1 MPDGDGARPGRPA
14 SPLMR
19 TAFSTLLDEFED
31 SAAQPPPE
39 NLPPGFTAVFS
50 PQHRA
55 FFYRQKSTNQTTWRH
70 PTADPA
76 TGGAPKSPEKRRG
89 STLKAALLPNGVAK
103 VLASPTRE
111 RSPLSPEKTE
121 PFRGAGAGSVT
132 PQGGGGFDG
141 RRRNRGV
148 GGHNNRGGGEGELRA
163 GEKRTVDVELEDAL
177 RQRLPSAW
185 SHKYPRRYM
194 PPPDASSVPNGA
206 GATPRKALS
215 ADLLLATPASPLL
228 AEYNSNLDDLQRRLK
243 ETVPRASR
251 SSSSSSSVPRAS
263 AHAEPPAHPLPAP
276 IVTRTADGR
285 RGSQEARNSRRGDEG
300 GGVEGEGGSD
310 DIGVGGNGGGGIEHP
325 QTFNDP
331 APTQRPPPARPSSPR
346 LDSAIMQL
354 TMALGGQRQGSGQ
367 GQDPSQ
373 GTSTDAGVGTGT
385 GAGAGTARSSAPR
398 NHSAPHL
405 PPTLPRAGTT
415 SGGDSATVGPSYSV
429 DSSSGDYRG
438 SSNESVLRSPPKSI
452 HRLRDRERDRMSPE
466 ENMDT

>member
-1 MPDGDGARPGRPA
+1 MPDGARPGRPA

-19 TAFSTLLDEFED
+19 TAFSSLLDEFED
-31 SAAQPPPE
+31 SAAQPPPDD
-39 NLPPGFTAVFS
+39 LPPGFTAVFS

-76 TGGAPKSPEKRRG
+76 TGGAPRSPEKRRG

-121 PFRGAGAGSVT
+121 PFRGAGAGALPS
-132 PQGGGGFDG
+132 QGGGIDS
-141 RRRNRGV
+141 RRRHRGSGSHND
-148 GGHNNRGGGEGELRA
+148 GGNATGGASGEMRA
-163 GEKRTVDVELEDAL
+163 GEKRAVDVELEDAL

-206 GATPRKALS
+206 EATPRKAL
-215 ADLLLATPASPLL
+215 AAEFGGRPTVPPASPLL
-228 AEYNSNLDDLQRRLK
+228 AEYNSNLDDLQRRLQ

-251 SSSSSSSVPRAS
+251 SSSSTPRGS
-263 AHAEPPAHPLPAP
+263 TQPEPPAHPLPAP
-276 IVTRTADGR
+276 IVTHTTTDGR
-285 RGSQEARNSRRGDEG
+285 RGSQGARSSLGGEEG
-300 GGVEGEGGSD
+300 GEIESTEGEG
-310 DIGVGGNGGGGIEHP
+310 VGGGDGEGGESIAQHP
-325 QTFNDP
+325 RTFRDP
-331 APTQRPPPARPSSPR
+331 APTQRSPLVRPSSPR

-354 TMALGGQRQGSGQ
+354 TMALGGQRQGSDQ

-373 GTSTDAGVGTGT
+373 GT
-385 GAGAGTARSSAPR
+385 ARSSAPR
-398 NHSAPHL
+398 AHLAPHL
-405 PPTLPRAGTT
+405 PPTYPQAGTLGGGDGAGVDPPHRAGG
-415 SGGDSATVGPSYSV
+415 SSAQ
-429 DSSSGDYRG
+429 RG
-438 SSNESVLRSPPKSI
+438 SSNESVLRSPPKSMR
-452 HRLRDRERDRMSPE
+452 RLRDRERDNMSPE